1 MIGGDIKLRIDISE
15 SEKEERSVS
24 NASGSSSE
32 SFDLGIEWFG
42 RGVGGPVIEEVQY
55 RLVMRLYRPGYG
67 LESIDTCVIYLIV
80 PDGERFESPLL
91 VFAVGKD
98 AAQANG

>member
-1 MIGGDIKLRIDISE
+1 
-15 SEKEERSVS
+15 
-24 NASGSSSE
+24 
-32 SFDLGIEWFG
+32 
-42 RGVGGPVIEEVQY
+42 
-55 RLVMRLYRPGYG
+55 MRLYRPGYG